1 MVNKDRQDCSYRE
14 EKGSQTCGL
23 FDFMANEIGIK
34 VLHPGGYKS
43 TKELCSMCDLN
54 ENSYVLDLAC
64 GAGTTAFFISD
75 RYGCRI
81 VGIDISEDLIA
92 IANKDLGK
100 RGDKGNIRFEVADAL
115 EIPFPDKT
123 FDAVISQAFFILID
137 EKEKALEE
145 ISRVLKPGGYFGS
158 LELSWFK
165 APPKRAYEELVNK
178 TCNDFIPRVVTFD
191 EWDSFFRSKSL
202 TRVATREYPMDS
214 GMFQMLESEGVANS
228 LRIMAKMLGN
238 SQARTRMMTVQ
249 KTFHKYSDYL
259 GYGLF
264 CYRKQSKT
272 G

>member
-1 MVNKDRQDCSYRE
+1 MVNKDSQDCSYRE

-23 FDFMANEIGIK
+23 FDFMANEVGIK

-54 ENSYVLDLAC
+54 ESSYVLDLAC
-64 GAGTTAFFISD
+64 GVGTTAFFISD

-81 VGIDISEDLIA
+81 AGIDISEDLIA

-100 RGDKGNIRFEVADAL
+100 RGDEGNIRFEVADAL
-115 EIPFPDKT
+115 EIPFPDNT

-137 EKEKALEE
+137 EKEEALEE

-165 APPKRAYEELVNK
+165 APPERVYEELVDK
-178 TCNDFIPRVVTFD
+178 TCNDLIPRVVTFD
-191 EWDSFFRSKSL
+191 EWDSFFRSKNL
-202 TRVATREYPMDS
+202 AHVATLEYPMES
-214 GMFQMLESEGVANS
+214 GMLQLLVSEGVANS
-228 LRIMAKMLGN
+228 LRIMSTILGN
-238 SQARTRMMTVQ
+238 SQTRTRMMTVK
-249 KTFHKYSDYL
+249 KTFRKHSDYL

-264 CYRKQSKT
+264 CYRKQSKR